1 MTVAFRLQQPAH
13 KYRLTLADPPRPPH
27 SLTERYRPRTLD
39 AVVGQESVVWRI
51 RAFLAAPYSTAF
63 LFEGP
68 TGVGKTTVAMAVAAE
83 LGACEFGGLEI
94 IKSGMQDAEA
104 VERVLDGLRFTPM
117 LGSGWKVIIV
127 DEADFMSP
135 KAAQLWLSALED
147 LPSKSV
153 VIFTTN
159 NAAKFKDRFLD
170 RCERFRF
177 EADAANHAEDA
188 QALINQVWAAEVGD
202 DSPPAVSRIEAAIT
216 DEDGQLSYRRV
227 IRALEPLIAAA
238 RIRPVPA
245 APTVKITAEASRRAS
260 RADAFANAAD
270 WHAYAD
276 RYRAGMSLRA
286 ISRESGLDLYVVE
299 RNLERVGVV
308 WPKRGPR
315 KFKV

>member
-1 MTVAFRLQQPAH
+1 MTAAFRLQQPAH
-13 KYRLTLADPPRPPH
+13 QYRLTLADPPRPPQ
-27 SLTERYRPRTLD
+27 SLTERYRPRSLD
-39 AVVGQESVVWRI
+39 AVVGQEPVVWRI
-51 RAFLAAPYSTAF
+51 RAFLQAPYSTAF

-94 IKSGMQDAEA
+94 IKSGMQDADA

-127 DEADFMSP
+127 DEADYMSP

-147 LPSKSV
+147 LPSRSV

-159 NAAKFKDRFLD
+159 DSGRFKDRFLD
-170 RCERFRF
+170 RCERLRF
-177 EADAANHAEDA
+177 EADAASHVEDA
-188 QALINQVWAAEVGD
+188 QMLIDRVWAAEVGD
-202 DSPPAVSRIEAAIT
+202 SNPPDASRMEPVIV
-216 DEDGQLSYRRV
+216 DQHGHLSYRRV
-227 IRALEPLIAAA
+227 IRALEPRIVAARSRQAPPAPVITIAAGK
-238 RIRPVPA
+238 P
-245 APTVKITAEASRRAS
+245 RRAS
-260 RADAFANAAD
+260 RADSFADAAD

-286 ISRESGLDLYVVE
+286 ISRELGLDLYVVE

-315 KFKV
+315 RLNR

>member
-1 MTVAFRLQQPAH
+1 MSAAFSLRQPAH
-13 KYRLTLADPPRPPH
+13 QYRLSLANPATPPQ
-27 SLTERYRPRTLD
+27 SLTERHRPRTLD
-39 AVVGQESVVWRI
+39 AVVGQAPVVWRI
-51 RAFLAAPYSTAF
+51 RAFLDAPYSTAF

-68 TGVGKTTVAMAVAAE
+68 TGVGKTTIAMAVADE
-83 LGACEFGGLEI
+83 LGTCEFGGLEI

-104 VERVLDGLRFTPM
+104 VERVLNNLRFTPM

-127 DEADFMSP
+127 DEADYMSP

-147 LPSKSV
+147 LSSRSV

-159 NAAKFKDRFLD
+159 NVSKFKDRFLD

-177 EADAANHAEDA
+177 ESDAASHTQDA
-188 QALINQVWAAEVGD
+188 QALINRLWTAEVGD
-202 DSPPAVSRIEAAIT
+202 GNPPAVSRIGAKIT
-216 DEDGQLSYRRV
+216 DQDGQISYRRV

-238 RIRPVPA
+238 RIRSVPPPA
-245 APTVKITAEASRRAS
+245 TISIAEEKPRRTS
-260 RADAFANAAD
+260 RADAFADAAD
-270 WHAYAD
+270 WHTYAE
-276 RYRAGMSLRA
+276 RYRTGMSLRS